1 MNYDTPIRR
10 TLCSTENQST
20 GLKRVTIMSVIVP
33 GAASAGQFVKT
44 LQGQTGV
51 GFQDGFHVHKD
62 WFAKTMTYEQA
73 HVKLESARGERVDI
87 MAKRSHIEAVVD
99 QENSCCKIL
108 VQGQTF
114 DPTPHAMSQIGA
126 KISVSTQFL
135 QEMRNPL
142 TKVKTT
148 KGVKEDVIAH
158 NRDVRDAEIL
168 ADVINNGLRRVEND
182 KIFRVRTYKDGTLRA
197 FLTDSYAEI
206 DNRQYLDIVSSIIP
220 EGRVSHFRGDADEVW
235 ANILI
240 PDTIMKYQDDDSDYG
255 GMIMCSNSEIGTGP
269 VYQAPSTFRSIC
281 LNGCIWGQTTG
292 QKSRWVHRGAV
303 DYLEL
308 HKAIHENIDSQ
319 IPLLVPYITAM
330 QEAKKLL
337 FDSTRFVQ
345 IVGVIAKENG
355 LSKPQA
361 IEIVKQ
367 FSEFESDQRNAFGIL
382 NAVTR
387 AGQFFDART
396 CIKFDGIGGNIVNPK
411 TWNAYITKAKV
422 FSEKD
427 MLAVFGNGLAV

>member
-1 MNYDTPIRR
+1 MFLRNCWYAA
-10 TLCSTENQST
+10 
-20 GLKRVTIMSVIVP
+20 
-33 GAASAGQFVKT
+33 AASHELGDGLLARMSDDDWNSVLQTNLTSCFYWTKAIGWPMCRNRFGRIINIGSISAQTPRTNSAPYAATKMAIEGLTRSLT
-44 LQGQTGV
+44 L
-51 GFQDGFHVHKD
+51 DGRPF
-62 WFAKTMTYEQA
+62 
-73 HVKLESARGERVDI
+73 
-87 MAKRSHIEAVVD
+87 
-99 QENSCCKIL
+99 N
-108 VQGQTF
+108 
-114 DPTPHAMSQIGA
+114 
-126 KISVSTQFL
+126 
-135 QEMRNPL
+135 
-142 TKVKTT
+142 
-148 KGVKEDVIAH
+148 
-158 NRDVRDAEIL
+158 
-168 ADVINNGLRRVEND
+168 
-182 KIFRVRTYKDGTLRA
+182 
-197 FLTDSYAEI
+197 
-206 DNRQYLDIVSSIIP
+206 IVSSIIP

-235 ANILI
+235 ANVLI
-240 PDTIMKYQDDDSDYG
+240 PDTIMNYQDDDSDYG

-308 HKAIHENIDSQ
+308 HKAIHENINSQ

-361 IEIVKQ
+361 VEIVKQ
-367 FSEFESDQRNAFGIL
+367 FNAYESDQRNAFGVL

-396 CIKFDGIGGNIVNPK
+396 CIKFDGIGGDIVNPK
-411 TWNAYITKAKV
+411 NWNAYLTKAKV